1 MVHTRLSKPRP
12 STSEVSSMGNPMVM
26 ARRLCLTEVFSREI
40 GRKASDATSESS
52 LLRISSRSACT
63 ARTRRT
69 ASASNGSTTE
79 TVLKGSSKMERE
91 MASGF
96 TIFQMA
102 KLMKLNS
109 KMVIFMALL
118 SNMTISQSRGQSSM
132 SKNPT
137 APTSSRSN
145 QPA

>member
-1 MVHTRLSKPRP
+1 MEHIRLSKPRP
-12 STSEVSSMGNPMVM
+12 STSEVSSMGNLMVT
-26 ARRLCLTEVFSREI
+26 ARRLCLTEVFSRET
-40 GRKASDATSESS
+40 GRKASDATSASS
-52 LLRISSRSACT
+52 LLMISYRSACT

-69 ASASNGSTTE
+69 ASASNGLTTE
-79 TVLKGSSKMERE
+79 TALKGSSKMERE

-109 KMVIFMALL
+109 KMANFMALL

-137 APTSSRSN
+137 APASSKSN
-145 QPA
+145 LPA